1 MEASALLDAHVQLKR
16 IYTAL
21 SEALDLTRQL
31 AEAVDRDDRI
41 AVQML
46 VSMRQEPTDTLA
58 GAYQALEQQ
67 RQALPEEEGL
77 RLTALLKG
85 AEAGSE
91 AELPLANQVSA
102 NQRSLRQLVELD
114 QMVNRKLAREKS
126 IYQ

>member
-1 MEASALLDAHVQLKR
+1 MEASALLNAHVQLKR

-31 AEAVDRDDRI
+31 ADAVDRDDRI

-46 VSMRQEPTDTLA
+46 VSMRQEPTDRLA

-67 RQALPEEEGL
+67 RQSLPAEEGS
-77 RLTALLKG
+77 RLAALLKG
-85 AEAGSE
+85 AEAESE
-91 AELPLANQVSA
+91 EESPLAVQVGV
-102 NQRSLRQLVELD
+102 NRRSLQQLVDLD
-114 QMVNRKLAREKS
+114 RVVNRKLAREKS